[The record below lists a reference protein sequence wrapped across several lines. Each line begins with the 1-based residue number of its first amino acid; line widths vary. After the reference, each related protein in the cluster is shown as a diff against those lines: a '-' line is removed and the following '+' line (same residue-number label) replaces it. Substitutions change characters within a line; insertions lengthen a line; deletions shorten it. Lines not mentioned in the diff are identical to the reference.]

1 VTLLVARAFG
11 VTDPNILAA
20 LGAVVGFVPAA
31 ITWIVATV
39 RR

>member
-20 LGAVVGFVPAA
+20 LGAVVGFVP
-31 ITWIVATV
+31 